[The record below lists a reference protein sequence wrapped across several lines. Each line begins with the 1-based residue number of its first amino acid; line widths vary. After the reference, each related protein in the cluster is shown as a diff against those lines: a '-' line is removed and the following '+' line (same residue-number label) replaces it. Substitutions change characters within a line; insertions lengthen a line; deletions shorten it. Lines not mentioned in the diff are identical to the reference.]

1 MKITL
6 NGEERE
12 VAGQTLAALV
22 DEAGL
27 GPRKI
32 ATALNGA
39 FVPAPERAKTRLAE
53 GDRVEILSPMQG
65 G

>member
-1 MKITL
+1 MKISV
-6 NGEERE
+6 NGEDRE
-12 VAGQTLAALV
+12 FAGQTLAALV
-22 DEAGL
+22 DESGF

-32 ATALNGA
+32 ATAVNGA
-39 FVPAPERAKTRLAE
+39 FVPAPERGETRLSD